1 MKNYILLGLILVST
15 SIFADSCVVVGN
27 MTNCTGGVR
36 AYNFGSFVEVHT
48 PNKPAVKIYNMD
60 ASKKSTNT
68 KVVIIPVGK

>member
-15 SIFADSCVVVGN
+15 SVFADSCVVVGN

-36 AYNFGSFVEVHT
+36 AYNFGSFIEVHT

-60 ASKKSTNT
+60 GNKKNT
-68 KVVIIPVGK
+68 KVVVIPVGK

>member
-1 MKNYILLGLILVST
+1 MRIFILFSLLMSCSV
-15 SIFADSCVVVGN
+15 FADSCVVVGN

-60 ASKKSTNT
+60 GNKKSTNT

>member
-1 MKNYILLGLILVST
+1 
-15 SIFADSCVVVGN
+15 

-60 ASKKSTNT
+60 GNKKNT
-68 KVVIIPVGK
+68 KVVVIPVGK